1 MNDATEVGALRDRVF
16 HRILIIKP
24 SSLGDVIH
32 ALPVLHGLRERYP
45 KAAISWLIGKPFA
58 PLIERHPELDDVILF
73 DRARYSRFGRSI
85 RATTAFVDFARV
97 LRRRDFDLVI
107 DLQGLF
113 RSGLLAFVTGAAVR
127 IGFASARELAWAFYN
142 HRLRTPDPN
151 LHAADKNYLVSRVL
165 GFDAVAMRFDLAVTE
180 DERTRAKEILSTAG
194 LGSTD
199 RFVSVWPG
207 ARWETKRWAAQRF
220 AETIGRLHREHDL
233 RAVLMGDPNER
244 ELCTRI
250 AAESGVSPIVLAGA
264 TGIREAVAVTERSAV
279 VVAHD
284 SAPVHIAAA
293 LGRPLVAVCGP
304 TNPART
310 GPYAARDSVIQADL
324 PCVPC
329 YLKRLACCPY
339 DHQCMKD
346 VTVDIVVRAVRAAER
361 GVGREAERTGGAPRE
376 I

>member
-1 MNDATEVGALRDRVF
+1 MNDGMADGGLLDRDF
-16 HRILIIKP
+16 KRILIVKP

-32 ALPVLHGLRERYP
+32 ALPVLHGLRQRFP
-45 KAAISWLIGKPFA
+45 NAAISWLIGKPFA
-58 PLIERHPELDDVILF
+58 SLIEGHPELDDVILF

-85 RATTAFVDFARV
+85 RATTAFVDFARD
-97 LRRRDFDLVI
+97 LRRREFDLAI

-142 HRLRTPDPN
+142 HRIRTPDPDI
-151 LHAADKNYLVSRVL
+151 HAADKNYLVGKVL
-165 GFDAVAMRFDLAVTE
+165 GFDEVAMRFDLAVT
-180 DERTRAKEILSTAG
+180 DPERTRAKEILSATG
-194 LGSTD
+194 IGPSD

-207 ARWETKRWAAQRF
+207 ARWETKRWAPERF
-220 AETIGRLHREHDL
+220 AETVARCRREHDL
-233 RAVLMGDPNER
+233 PAVIMGDPSER
-244 ELCTRI
+244 ELCMRI
-250 AAESGVSPIVLAGA
+250 AEKSGVSPAVLAGS
-264 TGIREAVAVTERSAV
+264 TEIRDAVAITERSTV

-284 SAPVHIAAA
+284 SAPMHIAAA

-329 YLKRLACCPY
+329 YLKRLAHCPY
-339 DHQCMKD
+339 DHRCMND
-346 VTVDIVVRAVRAAER
+346 VTVDIVVRAVGAAER
-361 GVGREAERTGGAPRE
+361 GVGCEAERTGLAPQE